1 VRARYDASVFGI
13 AGRRLAESVVALF
26 AVLGFAFVP
35 LGRKTALEHSRDI
48 LTTPAAL
55 SAFRE
60 AGGAVLRLR
69 GQILEMIQ
77 GAPDRSPRPADDEAA
92 DRSAGPKATL
102 PRLGETRSG
111 PKR

>member
-1 VRARYDASVFGI
+1 VFGI

-55 SAFRE
+55 NAFRE
-60 AGGAVLRLR
+60 VGGAVLRLR
-69 GQILEMIQ
+69 GRIMETIQ
-77 GAPDRSPRPADDEAA
+77 GPADPSGPAKDEGAL
-92 DRSAGPKATL
+92 DRGKGPKATL
-102 PRLGETRSG
+102 PRLGESRSG
-111 PKR
+111 SKR

>member
-1 VRARYDASVFGI
+1 MFGI

-55 SAFRE
+55 NAVRE
-60 AGGAVLRLR
+60 LGSAVLRLR
-69 GQILEMIQ
+69 GRLMDLVI
-77 GAPDRSPRPADDEAA
+77 APGRTDDDR
-92 DRSAGPKATL
+92 GPKPEPARGSEPEATL
-102 PRLGETRSG
+102 PRLGQTPSDS
-111 PKR
+111 KR

>member
-1 VRARYDASVFGI
+1 MFGI

-48 LTTPAAL
+48 LTTPAAVN
-55 SAFRE
+55 AFRE
-60 AGGAVLRLR
+60 VGGAVLRLR
-69 GQILEMIQ
+69 GRIMEMIQ
-77 GAPDRSPRPADDEAA
+77 GPAEQSARPSEERALDRGT
-92 DRSAGPKATL
+92 GPKATL
-102 PRLGETRSG
+102 PRLGETRPG

>member
-1 VRARYDASVFGI
+1 MFGI

-55 SAFRE
+55 NAFRE
-60 AGGAVLRLR
+60 LGSAVLRLR
-69 GQILEMIQ
+69 GRLMDLVI
-77 GAPDRSPRPADDEAA
+77 APGRADDRRGAA
-92 DRSAGPKATL
+92 PESARGNEPKATL
-102 PRLGETRSG
+102 PRLGQTPSES
-111 PKR
+111 KR

>member
-1 VRARYDASVFGI
+1 VFGI

-55 SAFRE
+55 NAFRE
-60 AGGAVLRLR
+60 LGGTVVRLR
-69 GQILEMIQ
+69 GRVMEMLMGPTSQQ
-77 GAPDRSPRPADDEAA
+77 GEPAAPSPARRPEAE
-92 DRSAGPKATL
+92 PKATL
-102 PRLGETRSG
+102 PRLGQTPER
-111 PKR
+111 

>member
-1 VRARYDASVFGI
+1 VFGI

-55 SAFRE
+55 NAFRE
-60 AGGAVLRLR
+60 LGGAVLRLR
-69 GQILEMIQ
+69 GRVLEMLTAQ
-77 GAPDRSPRPADDEAA
+77 REERPPQAPETEPN
-92 DRSAGPKATL
+92 ATL
-102 PRLGETRSG
+102 PRLGQTPS
-111 PKR
+111 KR